1 MSPTTSSS
9 PPELEDEC
17 LPHNGDCYN
26 VNDEGTS
33 FSVVSLDDE
42 GFPSQ
47 VPNEDASPNESEKSS
62 FAADFYSS
70 GTDCSSL
77 LLTEDH
83 GYRNLARDSTPPFEK
98 KLKQANLFQI
108 WGVKR
113 NSTVGSVESKSI
125 QGNRCDDDDGGG
137 SGGFSERKIAKPG
150 NWGSILRDKGKVV
163 ESPNSSRK
171 RKNFNGE
178 NRVTRSCP
186 FYKKMPGEMD
196 FLLFFIDIIEF
207 FILFLDFKLI
217 LLWHKAVQALI
228 FSVHTVHKTRN
239 RYLN

>member
-1 MSPTTSSS
+1 MSPSTSSP

-17 LPHNGDCYN
+17 LLHDGDCYN

-47 VPNEDASPNESEKSS
+47 VPNEDASPNKSEKSS

-83 GYRNLARDSTPPFEK
+83 GYRNLARDSTAPSEK

-108 WGVKR
+108 WGFKR
-113 NSTVGSVESKSI
+113 NSTVGSVESKSNKD
-125 QGNRCDDDDGGG
+125 NRCDDGGG
-137 SGGFSERKIAKPG
+137 GIGVFSERKVAKPG
-150 NWGSILRDKGKVV
+150 NWGSLLRDKGKVL
-163 ESPNSSRK
+163 ENPNSSRK
-171 RKNFNGE
+171 RKSFSGE

-186 FYKKMPGEMD
+186 FYKKMPGEID
-196 FLLFFIDIIEF
+196 FLLFIDII
-207 FILFLDFKLI
+207 
-217 LLWHKAVQALI
+217 
-228 FSVHTVHKTRN
+228 
-239 RYLN
+239 